1 MRYNKE
7 TNWWNIGSTKGYP
20 PKIIINQKGIIGMKK
35 VIGILM
41 ALVLA
46 LALVPATVFAADAVA
61 KIDDGTT
68 FETLE
73 AAVRAVGEGGTVT
86 LLKNATG
93 AGIGTYK
100 TPKAGQIAAKSFTID
115 FGGFTY
121 TATDPAAGST
131 NTETQAFHLEWSGKG
146 DANHKVTLKNGKIE
160 AAKGTSNVMMLVM
173 NYCDLTLDNM
183 VLDGTNLASSVPYT
197 MSNNCGNVVI
207 KDTTI
212 TAAKNG
218 VAFDVYGGFHSYSD
232 VNVTITGKS
241 VINGTVELARKNNS
255 SNQNVNSLKV
265 ENGTINGELKV
276 DKNDKTTVSVIAGT
290 FASDV
295 SDYVDTSAS
304 SLEQVNGKW
313 VVKKNPGA
321 AKIGDNEYETL
332 AEAIAAAKAG
342 DTIVLQKDVT
352 IDAYQKIEKAI
363 TVDLGGNKLTSTDG
377 GFDVYAD
384 LTVKN
389 GSMETVKWAVWAQ
402 NGAKVVVEKDVSI
415 KTTSTEGNKGGITV
429 QGNGSS
435 VTVFGK
441 IEAAGGA
448 AVSGIGNKDDGGVI
462 INIEEGAVI
471 TCTNKDGLGIY
482 YPNTAELNI
491 KGGTITGATG
501 VYVKSGKT
509 TVTGGTIIGTGDKAD
524 YEYYGNGGHSTGD
537 AFVVDTCGYPGG
549 DPVVEIKGGTF
560 KSEKAEAVGSYF
572 GNTAEKAL
580 TGFITGGSFSSDPT
594 KYAAEG
600 YEVSSENGVFSVAK
614 EGGNTPKTFDAG
626 IAVYGV
632 SAVLSVTGMAWMGCR
647 KKSTYEGKRM
657 AK

>member
-1 MRYNKE
+1 
-7 TNWWNIGSTKGYP
+7 
-20 PKIIINQKGIIGMKK
+20 MKK
-35 VIGILM
+35 LFGILM

-46 LALVPATVFAADAVA
+46 LALLPTTVFAADEVA
-61 KIDDGTT
+61 QIGTT
-68 FETLE
+68 KYSTLQEAFKNVKKGETIE
-73 AAVRAVGEGGTVT
+73 
-86 LLKNATG
+86 LLKDADG
-93 AGIGTYK
+93 DGIVVPSGS
-100 TPKAGQIAAKSFTID
+100 SFTVD
-115 FGGFTY
+115 FKGFTFDI
-121 TATDPAAGST
+121 TGELVGSKG
-131 NTETQAFHLEWSGKG
+131 TETQGFQLLKDS
-146 DANHKVTLKNGKIE
+146 TITFKNGKITS
-160 AAKGTSNVMMLVM
+160 AKAKMLVQ
-173 NYCDLTLDNM
+173 NYCNLTLENM
-183 VLDGTNLASSVPYT
+183 VLDGANLAVNQAYT

-212 TAAKNG
+212 IAKTSG
-218 VAFDVYGGFHSYSD
+218 VAFDVYGGFGNYGD
-232 VNVTITGKS
+232 VVVTVTGKS
-241 VINGTVELARKNNS
+241 VINGTVEVARDSGTQNKNT
-255 SNQNVNSLKV
+255 LKV

-276 DKNDKTTVSVIAGT
+276 NKNNKTTVSVIAGT

-295 SDYVDTSAS
+295 SDYVTSAS
-304 SLEQVNGKW
+304 NLEKVDGKW

-321 AKIGDNEYETL
+321 AKIGDTEYETL
-332 AEAIAAAKAG
+332 AEAVAAAKAG
-342 DTIVLQKDVT
+342 DTVVLQKDVT
-352 IDAYQKIEKAI
+352 IGGYQEIRKAI

-389 GSMETVKWAVWAQ
+389 GRMETVKWAAWVQ
-402 NGAKVVVEKDVSI
+402 GGADLVIEKDVSI
-415 KTTSTEGNKGGITV
+415 MTTSTEGNKGGITV
-429 QGNGSS
+429 QNAGSS

-441 IEAAGGA
+441 VEAAGGA

-471 TCTNKDGLGIY
+471 TCTNENGLGIY

-509 TVTGGTIIGTGDKAD
+509 AVTGGTIIGTGVKAD
-524 YEYYGNGGHSTGD
+524 YKYYGNGGNATGD

-560 KSEKAEAVGSYF
+560 KSENAAAVGSYF

-594 KYAAEG
+594 KYAAAD
-600 YEVSSENGVFSVAK
+600 YKVTTENGVFTVSK
-614 EGGNTPKTFDAG
+614 DGGNPPKTFDAG

-632 SAVLSVTGMAWMGCR
+632 SAILSVTGMAWMGSK
-647 KKSTYEGKRM
+647 KKSTYAGKRLT
-657 AK
+657 K

>member
-1 MRYNKE
+1 
-7 TNWWNIGSTKGYP
+7 
-20 PKIIINQKGIIGMKK
+20 MKK
-35 VIGILM
+35 LFGILM

-46 LALVPATVFAADAVA
+46 LALLPTTVFAAEEVA

-68 FETLE
+68 YATLE
-73 AAVRAVGEGGTVT
+73 EAVRAVKEGGTVT
-86 LLKNATG
+86 LLKSATG
-93 AGIGTYK
+93 AGIGTFRN
-100 TPKAGQIAAKSFTID
+100 PKAGQIAAKSFTID

-121 TATDPAAGST
+121 TVKDPAVGST
-131 NTETQAFHLEWSGKG
+131 GFETQGFHLEWSGKG
-146 DANHKVTLKNGKIE
+146 DANHNVTLKNGTIE
-160 AAKGTSNVMMLVM
+160 AAKGTKNVKMLVQ
-173 NYCDLTLDNM
+173 NYCNLTLENM
-183 VLDGTNLASSVPYT
+183 VLDGANLAVNQAYT

-212 TAAKNG
+212 IAKENG
-218 VAFDVYGGFHSYSD
+218 VAFDVYGGFGNYSD
-232 VNVTITGKS
+232 VGVTITGKS
-241 VINGTVELARKNNS
+241 VINGTVEVARDSGTQNKNT
-255 SNQNVNSLKV
+255 LKV
-265 ENGTINGELKV
+265 ENGTVNGNLKV
-276 DKNDKTTVSVIAGT
+276 DKNAKTTVSVIAGT

-295 SDYVDTSAS
+295 SDYVTSAS
-304 SLEQVNGKW
+304 SLEQVNGQW

-321 AKIGDNEYETL
+321 AKIGDTEYETL

-342 DTIVLQKDVT
+342 DTVVLQKDVT
-352 IDAYQKIEKAI
+352 IGDYQEIRKAI
-363 TVDLGGNKLTSTDG
+363 TVDLGGNKLTSTGG

-389 GSMETVKWAVWAQ
+389 GRMETVKWAAWAQ
-402 NGAKVVVEKDVSI
+402 NGAKLVIEKDVTI
-415 KTTSTEGNKGGITV
+415 KTTSTDGNKGGITV

-482 YPNTAELNI
+482 YPNTSELNI

-524 YEYYGNGGHSTGD
+524 YKYYGNGAYSTGN

-549 DPVVEIKGGTF
+549 DPAVEIKGGTF
-560 KSEKAEAVGSYF
+560 KSENAEAVGSYF

-594 KYAAEG
+594 KYAAAD
-600 YEVSSENGVFSVAK
+600 YKVTTENGVFTVSK
-614 EGGNTPKTFDAG
+614 DGGNPPKTFDAG

-632 SAVLSVTGMAWMGCR
+632 SAILSVTGMAWMGSK
-647 KKSTYEGKRM
+647 KKSTYAGKRLT
-657 AK
+657 K

>member
-1 MRYNKE
+1 
-7 TNWWNIGSTKGYP
+7 
-20 PKIIINQKGIIGMKK
+20 MKK
-35 VIGILM
+35 KLFGILM

-46 LALVPATVFAADAVA
+46 LALLPATVFAEDAVA
-61 KIDDGTT
+61 KTDDGTT
-68 FETLE
+68 YATLE
-73 AAVRAVGEGGTVT
+73 EAVRDVKEGGTVT
-86 LLKNATG
+86 LLKSATG
-93 AGIGTYK
+93 AGIGTFRN
-100 TPKAGQIAAKSFTID
+100 PKAGQIAAKSFTID

-121 TATDPAAGST
+121 TVTDPAVGST
-131 NTETQAFHLEWSGKG
+131 GTETQGFHLEWSGKG
-146 DANHKVTLKNGKIE
+146 DANHNVTLKNGTIE
-160 AAKGTSNVMMLVM
+160 AAKGKKNVKMLVQ
-173 NYCDLTLDNM
+173 NYCNLTLENM
-183 VLDGTNLASSVPYT
+183 VLDGANLAENQAYT

-212 TAAKNG
+212 IAKENG
-218 VAFDVYGGFHSYSD
+218 VAFDVYGGFGNYSD
-232 VNVTITGKS
+232 VGVTITGKS
-241 VINGTVELARKNNS
+241 VINGTVEVARDSGTQNKNT
-255 SNQNVNSLKV
+255 LKV
-265 ENGTINGELKV
+265 ENGTVNGNLKV
-276 DKNDKTTVSVIAGT
+276 AKNDKTTVSVIAGT

-295 SDYVDTSAS
+295 SDYVASAS
-304 SLEQVNGKW
+304 SFKQVNGQW

-321 AKIGDNEYETL
+321 AKIGDTEYETL

-342 DTIVLQKDVT
+342 DTVVLQKDVT
-352 IDAYQKIEKAI
+352 IGGYQEIHKAI
-363 TVDLGGNKLTSTDG
+363 TVDLGGNKLTSTGG

-389 GSMETVKWAVWAQ
+389 GRMETVTWAAWVQ
-402 NGAKVVVEKDVSI
+402 GGADLVIEKDVSI
-415 KTTSTEGNKGGITV
+415 MTTSTKGDKGGITV
-429 QGNGSS
+429 QNEGSS

-482 YPNTAELNI
+482 YPNTSELNI

-524 YEYYGNGGHSTGD
+524 YKYYGNGAYSTGN

-549 DPVVEIKGGTF
+549 DPAVEIKGGTF
-560 KSEKAEAVGSYF
+560 KSENAEAVGSYF

-594 KYAAEG
+594 KYAAAD
-600 YEVSSENGVFSVAK
+600 YKVTTENGVFTVSK
-614 EGGNTPKTFDAG
+614 DGGNPPKTFDAG

-632 SAVLSVTGMAWMGCR
+632 SAILSVTGMAWMGSK
-647 KKSTYEGKRM
+647 KKSTYAGKRLT
-657 AK
+657 K

>member
-1 MRYNKE
+1 M
-7 TNWWNIGSTKGYP
+7 
-20 PKIIINQKGIIGMKK
+20 MKK
-35 VIGILM
+35 ITGILT

-46 LALVPATVFAADAVA
+46 LALLPTTVFAAEEVA

-73 AAVRAVGEGGTVT
+73 AAVKAVKEGGTVT
-86 LLKNATG
+86 LLKSTTG
-93 AGIGTYK
+93 CGIGTFRA
-100 TPKAGQIAAKSFTID
+100 PKEGQIAAKSFTID

-121 TATDPAAGST
+121 TVTDPAVGST
-131 NTETQAFHLEWSGKG
+131 GTETQGFHLEWSGNG

-160 AAKGTSNVMMLVM
+160 AAKGSTNVKMLVQ
-173 NYCDLTLDNM
+173 NYCNLTLDNM
-183 VLDGTNLASSVPYT
+183 VLDGTNLQGSMPYT

-218 VAFDVYGGFHSYSD
+218 VAFDVYGGFGSYGD
-232 VNVTITGKS
+232 VTVTVTGNS
-241 VINGTVELARKNNS
+241 VVNGTVEVDRGTGT
-255 SNQNVNSLKV
+255 QNVNTLKV

-304 SLEQVNGKW
+304 SLEQVNGQW

-321 AKIGDNEYETL
+321 AKIGDKEYESL
-332 AEAIAAAKAG
+332 AEAVAAAKAG
-342 DTIVLQKDVT
+342 DTVVLQKDVT
-352 IDAYQKIEKAI
+352 IDAYQEIHTTI
-363 TVDLGGNKLTSTDG
+363 TVDLGGNKLTSTGG

-389 GSMETVKWAVWAQ
+389 GSMETVKWAAWVQ
-402 NGAKVVVEKDVSI
+402 NGAKLVIEKDVTI

-462 INIEEGAVI
+462 INIEEGAVLKCDNGI
-471 TCTNKDGLGIY
+471 GIY

-491 KGGTITGATG
+491 KGGTITGLTG

-509 TVTGGTIIGTGDKAD
+509 TVTGGTIIGTGAKED
-524 YEYYGNGGHSTGD
+524 YEYNGNGCNTTGD
-537 AFVVDTCGYPGG
+537 AFVVDKCNYPGG
-549 DPVVEIKGGTF
+549 DPVVEIKGGSF
-560 KSEKAEAVGSYF
+560 KSENANALASYI
-572 GNTAEKAL
+572 GNGAANAL
-580 TGFITGGSFSSDPT
+580 TGFVTGGSFSSDPSAFVSEDYTAT
-594 KYAAEG
+594 KDAEG
-600 YEVSSENGVFSVAK
+600 NYTVNK
-614 EGGNTPKTFDAG
+614 PTPEKPGAPLTYDAG
-626 IAVYGV
+626 IAIYGV
-632 SAVLSVTGMAWMGCR
+632 SAVLSVTGMAWMGLK
-647 KKSTYEGKRM
+647 KKSTTYTGKHIE
-657 AK
+657 K

>member
-1 MRYNKE
+1 
-7 TNWWNIGSTKGYP
+7 
-20 PKIIINQKGIIGMKK
+20 MKK
-35 VIGILM
+35 LFGILM

-46 LALVPATVFAADAVA
+46 LALLPTTVFAAEEVA

-68 FETLE
+68 YATLE
-73 AAVRAVGEGGTVT
+73 AAVKAVKEGGTVT
-86 LLKNATG
+86 LLKSATG
-93 AGIGTYK
+93 AGIGTFRN
-100 TPKAGQIAAKSFTID
+100 PKAGQIAAKSFTID

-121 TATDPAAGST
+121 TVTDPAVGST
-131 NTETQAFHLEWSGKG
+131 GFETQGFHLEWSGKG
-146 DANHKVTLKNGKIE
+146 DANHNVTLKNGTIE
-160 AAKGTSNVMMLVM
+160 AAKGTKNVKMLVQ
-173 NYCDLTLDNM
+173 NYCNLTLENM
-183 VLDGTNLASSVPYT
+183 VLDGANLAENQAYT

-212 TAAKNG
+212 IAKENG
-218 VAFDVYGGFHSYSD
+218 VAFDVYGGFGNYSD
-232 VNVTITGKS
+232 VGVTITGKS
-241 VINGTVELARKNNS
+241 VINGTVEVARDSGTQNKNT
-255 SNQNVNSLKV
+255 LKV
-265 ENGTINGELKV
+265 ENGTVNGELKV
-276 DKNDKTTVSVIAGT
+276 NKNDKTTVSVIAGT

-295 SDYVDTSAS
+295 SDYVTSAS
-304 SLEQVNGKW
+304 SLEQVNGQW

-321 AKIGDNEYETL
+321 AKIGDTEYETL

-342 DTIVLQKDVT
+342 DTVVLQKDVT
-352 IDAYQKIEKAI
+352 IGDYQKIRKAI

-389 GSMETVKWAVWAQ
+389 GRMETVKWAAWVQ
-402 NGAKVVVEKDVSI
+402 GGAKLVIEKDVTI
-415 KTTSTEGNKGGITV
+415 KTTSTDGNKGGITV
-429 QGNGSS
+429 QNEGSS

-482 YPNTAELNI
+482 YPNTSELNI

-509 TVTGGTIIGTGDKAD
+509 TVTGGTIIGTGVKAD
-524 YEYYGNGGHSTGD
+524 YKYYGNGGHATGN

-549 DPVVEIKGGTF
+549 DPAVEIKGGTF
-560 KSEKAEAVGSYF
+560 KSENAEAVGSYF

-594 KYAAEG
+594 KYAAAD
-600 YEVSSENGVFSVAK
+600 YKVTTENGVFTVSK
-614 EGGNTPKTFDAG
+614 DGGNPPKTFDAG

-632 SAVLSVTGMAWMGCR
+632 SAILSVTGMAWMGSK
-647 KKSTYEGKRM
+647 KKSTYAGKRLT
-657 AK
+657 K

>member
-1 MRYNKE
+1 
-7 TNWWNIGSTKGYP
+7 
-20 PKIIINQKGIIGMKK
+20 MKK
-35 VIGILM
+35 LFGILM

-46 LALVPATVFAADAVA
+46 LALLPTTVFAAEEVA

-68 FETLE
+68 YATLE
-73 AAVRAVGEGGTVT
+73 EAVRAVKEGGTVT
-86 LLKNATG
+86 LLKSATG
-93 AGIGTYK
+93 AGIGTFRN
-100 TPKAGQIAAKSFTID
+100 PKAGQIAAKSFTID

-121 TATDPAAGST
+121 TVKDPAVGST
-131 NTETQAFHLEWSGKG
+131 GFETQGFHLEWSGKG
-146 DANHKVTLKNGKIE
+146 DANHNVTLKNGTIE
-160 AAKGTSNVMMLVM
+160 AAKGTKNVKMLVQ
-173 NYCDLTLDNM
+173 NYCNLTLENM
-183 VLDGTNLASSVPYT
+183 VLDGANLAVNQAYT
-197 MSNNCGNVVI
+197 LSNNCGNVVI

-212 TAAKNG
+212 IAKENG
-218 VAFDVYGGFHSYSD
+218 VAFDVYGGFDNYSD
-232 VNVTITGKS
+232 VGVTITGKS
-241 VINGTVELARKNNS
+241 VINGTVEVARDSGTQNKNT
-255 SNQNVNSLKV
+255 LKV
-265 ENGTINGELKV
+265 ENGTVNGKLMV

-295 SDYVDTSAS
+295 SDYVASAS
-304 SLEQVNGKW
+304 SLKQVNGQW

-321 AKIGDNEYETL
+321 AKIGDTEYETL

-342 DTIVLQKDVT
+342 DTVVLQKDVT
-352 IDAYQKIEKAI
+352 IGGYQEIRKAI

-389 GSMETVKWAVWAQ
+389 GRMETVKWAAWVQ
-402 NGAKVVVEKDVSI
+402 GGADLVIEKDVSI
-415 KTTSTEGNKGGITV
+415 MTTSTEGNKGGITV
-429 QGNGSS
+429 QNAGSS

-441 IEAAGGA
+441 VEAAGGA

-471 TCTNKDGLGIY
+471 TCTNENGLGIY

-509 TVTGGTIIGTGDKAD
+509 TVTGGTIIGTGVKAD
-524 YEYYGNGGHSTGD
+524 YKYYGNGGNATGD

-549 DPVVEIKGGTF
+549 DPAVEIKGGTF
-560 KSEKAEAVGSYF
+560 KSENAEAVGSYF

-594 KYAAEG
+594 KYAAAD
-600 YEVSSENGVFSVAK
+600 YKVTKENGVFTVSK
-614 EGGNTPKTFDAG
+614 DGGNPPKTFDAG

-632 SAVLSVTGMAWMGCR
+632 SAILSVTGMAWMGSK
-647 KKSTYEGKRM
+647 KKSTYAGKRLT
-657 AK
+657 K

>member
-1 MRYNKE
+1 
-7 TNWWNIGSTKGYP
+7 
-20 PKIIINQKGIIGMKK
+20 MKK
-35 VIGILM
+35 LFGILM

-46 LALVPATVFAADAVA
+46 LALLPATVFAEDAVA

-68 FETLE
+68 YATLE
-73 AAVRAVGEGGTVT
+73 EAVRAVKEGGTVT
-86 LLKNATG
+86 LLKSATG
-93 AGIGTYK
+93 AGIGTFRN
-100 TPKAGQIAAKSFTID
+100 PKAGQIAAKSFTID

-121 TATDPAAGST
+121 TVKDPAVGST
-131 NTETQAFHLEWSGKG
+131 GTETQGFHLEWSGKG
-146 DANHKVTLKNGKIE
+146 DANHNVTLKNGTIE
-160 AAKGTSNVMMLVM
+160 AAKGTKNVKMLVQ
-173 NYCDLTLDNM
+173 NYCNLTLENV
-183 VLDGTNLASSVPYT
+183 VLDGANLAGNQAYT

-212 TAAKNG
+212 IAKENG
-218 VAFDVYGGFHSYSD
+218 VAFDVYGGFGNYGD
-232 VNVTITGKS
+232 VGVTVTGKS
-241 VINGTVELARKNNS
+241 VINGTVEVARDSGTQNKNT
-255 SNQNVNSLKV
+255 LKV
-265 ENGTINGELKV
+265 ENGTVNGNLKV

-295 SDYVDTSAS
+295 SDYVTSAS
-304 SLEQVNGKW
+304 SLEQVNGQW

-321 AKIGDNEYETL
+321 AKIGDTEYETL

-342 DTIVLQKDVT
+342 DTVVLQKDVT
-352 IDAYQKIEKAI
+352 IDDYQEIHTAI
-363 TVDLGGNKLTSTDG
+363 TVDLGGNKLTSTGG

-389 GSMETVKWAVWAQ
+389 GSMETVKWAAWAQ
-402 NGAKVVVEKDVSI
+402 NGAKLVIEKDVTI
-415 KTTSTEGNKGGITV
+415 KTTSTDGNKGGITV

-482 YPNTAELNI
+482 YPNTSELNI

-524 YEYYGNGGHSTGD
+524 YKYYGNGAYSTGN

-549 DPVVEIKGGTF
+549 DPAVEIKGGTF
-560 KSEKAEAVGSYF
+560 KSENAEAVGSYF

-594 KYAAEG
+594 KYAAAD
-600 YEVSSENGVFSVAK
+600 YKVTTENGVFTVSK
-614 EGGNTPKTFDAG
+614 DGGNPPKTFDAG

-632 SAVLSVTGMAWMGCR
+632 SAILSVTGMAWMGSK
-647 KKSTYEGKRM
+647 KKSTYAGKRLT
-657 AK
+657 K